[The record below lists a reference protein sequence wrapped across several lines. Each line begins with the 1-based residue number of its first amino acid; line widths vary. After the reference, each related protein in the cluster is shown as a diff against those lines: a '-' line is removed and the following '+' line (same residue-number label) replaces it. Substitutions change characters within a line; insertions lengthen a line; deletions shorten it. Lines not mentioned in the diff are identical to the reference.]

1 MNEHRSPH
9 PFIIGILALI
19 ILTFLIGTLQ
29 AFSSARA
36 ASPHRPILNGAA
48 LLAPSPTPTVTRQ
61 ATCEPRTFTP
71 SPTPTATPTAEAGPR
86 SASTDGIIALA
97 ALMVTIVLFGVL
109 WAGRKPAR
117 QRTPPAEKK
126 EKKSAGKK

>member
-1 MNEHRSPH
+1 MNEHRSPR

-36 ASPHRPILNGAA
+36 ASPQRPILNGAA
-48 LLAPSPTPTVTRQ
+48 LLAPSPTPTATRQ
-61 ATCEPRTFTP
+61 ATCAPRTFTP
-71 SPTPTATPTAEAGPR
+71 SPTPTDAAEAGPR
-86 SASTDGIIALA
+86 SASTDGIIAFA

-109 WAGRKPAR
+109 WAGRKPTR
-117 QRTPPAEKK
+117 RRTSPPEKKKK
-126 EKKSAGKK
+126 EKSGRKG